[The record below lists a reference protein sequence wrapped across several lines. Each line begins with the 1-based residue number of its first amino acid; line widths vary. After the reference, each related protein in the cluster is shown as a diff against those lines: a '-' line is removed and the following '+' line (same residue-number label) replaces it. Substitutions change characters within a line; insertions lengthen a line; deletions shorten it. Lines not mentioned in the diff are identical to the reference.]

1 MNDFNENNLQFLDE
15 EVSNLVS
22 EENKTDNENDDG
34 EDNLVTILKYQ
45 NESYKNAVI
54 QKNKEIEES
63 EKENNSLKISI
74 LKLQEQ
80 ILSKDNIIN
89 DLNTNITK
97 IKNQNLLLK
106 EENKELNTKNNQL
119 SYQNI
124 ELKQRAITNLSL
136 QKISQ
141 KYISFSARE
150 SSKKEEEK
158 GIESAIEKSDT
169 NKAKDKLTELEIE
182 NEKIKFENKILKDQI
197 ESSKIDRENEITIL
211 KSLHKK
217 EIDNYEKY
225 ASMLKSQLE
234 DLYNTKNENLNI
246 NKDIDDMESNS
257 RLLSQISLL
266 ESKIKQFD
274 EENFKLKSEV
284 AKATNEASEMKI
296 KLENKEQII
305 SRIQSDFQ
313 KILNQCKEKIT
324 KLEQAQSTYTNN
336 DEENQQII
344 SSLMEEKQNLLD
356 KIAELNNGFV
366 QLKQG
371 VDEAND
377 LFLQKQAFME
387 GEILKARNKAKEY
400 KTKIQILKIKID
412 ELHEEISVLK
422 GENAESDDNVN

>member
-1 MNDFNENNLQFLDE
+1 
-15 EVSNLVS
+15 
-22 EENKTDNENDDG
+22 
-34 EDNLVTILKYQ
+34 
-45 NESYKNAVI
+45 
-54 QKNKEIEES
+54 
-63 EKENNSLKISI
+63 
-74 LKLQEQ
+74 
-80 ILSKDNIIN
+80 
-89 DLNTNITK
+89 
-97 IKNQNLLLK
+97 
-106 EENKELNTKNNQL
+106 
-119 SYQNI
+119 
-124 ELKQRAITNLSL
+124 
-136 QKISQ
+136 
-141 KYISFSARE
+141 
-150 SSKKEEEK
+150 
-158 GIESAIEKSDT
+158 
-169 NKAKDKLTELEIE
+169 
-182 NEKIKFENKILKDQI
+182 
-197 ESSKIDRENEITIL
+197 
-211 KSLHKK
+211 
-217 EIDNYEKY
+217 
-225 ASMLKSQLE
+225 
-234 DLYNTKNENLNI
+234 
-246 NKDIDDMESNS
+246 MESNS

-313 KILNQCKEKIT
+313 KVLNQCKEKIT

-422 GENAESDDNVN
+422 GENAESGDNVN